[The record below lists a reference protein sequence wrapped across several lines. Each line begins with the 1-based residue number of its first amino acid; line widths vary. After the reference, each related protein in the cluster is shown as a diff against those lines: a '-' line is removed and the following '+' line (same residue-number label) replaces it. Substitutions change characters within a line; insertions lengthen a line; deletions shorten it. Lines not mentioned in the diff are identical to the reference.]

1 MTAMLT
7 LNDVSVHFGGVR
19 AVDEVSVVI
28 ERGKTYGL
36 VGPNGSGKST
46 LLGAISCLTP
56 ITRGELAF
64 NGAEYSKARADQV
77 ARMGLGRT
85 FQTVRIIPS
94 LTVLENVMLGGDVN
108 AFGLGISRPW
118 FRPVWTKRTES
129 MLQDKA
135 REALAGVGLAGL
147 EDRRP
152 ETLSYGNQR
161 RVEIARA
168 LVSDPQLLLL
178 DEPTAGMTSEER
190 AGIAEE
196 IKRLRGAG
204 LTQVLVD
211 HDVDMVVAV
220 ADHMFVMNNG
230 KLIASG
236 VPAEIVR
243 VPEVQEAYLGKR
255 NVRA

>member
-1 MTAMLT
+1 VTAILT

-19 AVDEVSVVI
+19 AVDEVSMVI

-56 ITRGELAF
+56 ITRGVLTF
-64 NGAEYSKARADQV
+64 DGTEYSKAGADEV

-85 FQTVRIIPS
+85 FQTVRTIPS
-94 LTVLENVMLGGDVN
+94 MTVLENVMLGGDVN
-108 AFGLGISRPW
+108 AFGLGVSRPW
-118 FRPVWTKRTES
+118 FRPVWMKHSETALR
-129 MLQDKA
+129 DRA
-135 REALAGVGLAGL
+135 REALAAIGLSGM
-147 EDRRP
+147 EDRHP

-190 AGIAEE
+190 SGIAAE
-196 IKRLRGAG
+196 IRRLRGTG
-204 LTQVLVD
+204 LTQILVD

-243 VPEVQEAYLGKR
+243 IPDVQEAYLGKR